1 MEKLIY
7 SIGEVADLLGES
19 TSAVR
24 FWCNSFPKEFNL
36 KRNAKG
42 DRQFRKAD
50 IEKLR
55 QIRYLVKDSGM
66 TLEGAAGRLEADR
79 KGVDRTAKALESLRE
94 LRRELVAVKKELK

>member
-55 QIRYLVKDSGM
+55 QIKDMGLRVSLDDFGTGYTSIKQLI
-66 TLEGAAGRLEADR
+66 TLPINL
-79 KGVDRTAKALESLRE
+79 
-94 LRRELVAVKKELK
+94 LKIDKTLIDDIERFI